1 MILYYPF
8 PEGEE
13 FEYDANTL
21 KMYREMDDET
31 FYSILETVFDDY
43 VETLKEYKDVFP
55 EATTEDELKSA
66 LREKENKESAIE
78 LIRDYENE
86 LYFDDTDFQDYVM
99 NYFYNEAEEA
109 YIGNEEAKEERRFLS
124 RRYEL

>member
-13 FEYDANTL
+13 FEYDADTQ
-21 KMYREMDDET
+21 KMYREMDDKT
-31 FYSILETVFDDY
+31 FYSILETVFEDY
-43 VETLKEYKDVFP
+43 VESLDEYQDIFH
-55 EATTEDELKSA
+55 EAKTEEELKDA
-66 LREKENKESAIE
+66 LRNKENKESAIE
-78 LIRDYENE
+78 LIMDYENE
-86 LYFDDTDFQDYVM
+86 LYFNDSDFQDYVM

-109 YIGNEEAKEERRFLS
+109 YIENEEAKEERRFLG

>member
-13 FEYDANTL
+13 FEYDADTR

-31 FYSILETVFDDY
+31 FYSLLNTVFEDDA
-43 VETLKEYKDVFP
+43 ETLIDYKDVFP
-55 EATTEDELKSA
+55 EAKTEDELKSA
-66 LREKENKESAIE
+66 LNEKENKESAIE
-78 LIRDYENE
+78 LIMDYENE
-86 LYFDDTDFQDYVM
+86 LYFNDSDFQDYVM

-109 YIGNEEAKEERRFLS
+109 YIENEEAKEERRFLS

>member
-13 FEYDANTL
+13 FEYDADTL

-31 FYSILETVFDDY
+31 FYSLLNTVFEDY
-43 VETLKEYKDVFP
+43 AETLTGYEDVFP
-55 EATTEDELKSA
+55 EAKTEKELKSF
-66 LREKENKESAIE
+66 LRDKANKQSAIE
-78 LIRDYENE
+78 LIMDYENE
-86 LYFDDTDFQDYVM
+86 LYFNDSDFQDYVM
-99 NYFYNEAEEA
+99 NYFYDEAEEA
-109 YIGNEEAKEERRFLS
+109 YIENEEAKEERRFLS

>member
-13 FEYDANTL
+13 FEYDADTQ
-21 KMYREMDDET
+21 KMYREMDDKT
-31 FYSILETVFDDY
+31 FYSILETVFEDY
-43 VETLKEYKDVFP
+43 VESLDEYQDIFP
-55 EATTEDELKSA
+55 EAKTEEELKDA
-66 LREKENKESAIE
+66 LRDKENKESAIE
-78 LIRDYENE
+78 LIMDYENE
-86 LYFDDTDFQDYVM
+86 LYFNDSDFQDYVM

-109 YIGNEEAKEERRFLS
+109 YIENEEAKEERRFLS

>member
-13 FEYDANTL
+13 FEYDADTQ
-21 KMYREMDDET
+21 KMYREMDDKT
-31 FYSILETVFDDY
+31 FYSILETVFEDY
-43 VETLKEYKDVFP
+43 VESLDEYQDIFT
-55 EATTEDELKSA
+55 EAKTEEELRDA
-66 LREKENKESAIE
+66 LRNKENKESAIE
-78 LIRDYENE
+78 LIMDYENE
-86 LYFDDTDFQDYVM
+86 LYFNDSDFQDYVM

-109 YIGNEEAKEERRFLS
+109 YIENEEAKEERRFLS

>member
-13 FEYDANTL
+13 FEYDADTL
-21 KMYREMDDET
+21 KMYREMDDKT
-31 FYSILETVFDDY
+31 FYSLLETVFEDY
-43 VETLKEYKDVFP
+43 VESLAEYKDVFP
-55 EATTEDELKSA
+55 EAKTEEELKSV
-66 LREKENKESAIE
+66 LRDDKNKESAIE
-78 LIRDYENE
+78 LIMDYENE
-86 LYFDDTDFQDYVM
+86 LYFNDSDFQDYVM

-109 YIGNEEAKEERRFLS
+109 YIENKEAEEERRFLS